1 MRISEA
7 MTRDVHLARPDQ
19 TIQDAAKL
27 MAEIDSGAL
36 PVTDGDRLIG
46 MVTDR
51 DLAIRAVAQG
61 KGPQTSVREVMSPD
75 VKYCFDD
82 EDTEEVAHNMADIQ
96 MRRLPVVN
104 RDKRLVGIISLG
116 DLATSEGARPAGE
129 ALKGIS
135 EPGGPRSQSA
145 GTR

>member
-82 EDTEEVAHNMADIQ
+82 EDTQEVAHNMADIQ

-145 GTR
+145 GRR